1 MLHSLTSRIVAVG
14 SIVST
19 SLVFLSGLLL
29 SASHNMTASFEWNS
43 RKQKITEVMSE
54 TLSDLREAQSEE
66 RGYLL
71 TKDASFAE
79 NFDDLINAINSKEK
93 LLEQLLK
100 DNPVQY
106 ERSVALQAAV
116 SQRVVTLK
124 KLISLAHQG
133 RFDEARTEVLSGR
146 GRIDMVLLVQK
157 VNEIQE
163 TEHELLLER
172 LATLKTHA
180 AWNKQLV
187 IGGSMIIIFLVG
199 GLLLIVTLG
208 IRNPMRMILMAMSD
222 FGNGDLKARVNG
234 HMGCT
239 EFDMLAHGYNTM
251 ANRLEHAVEAQEASD
266 RKLVAANAELTHHS
280 NVLKLRGQSLE
291 LLGEMAHRLQAA
303 RTEQELS
310 TIVCAF
316 VPRVIPGIN
325 GALYAHNNSR
335 NLLLRIAHWGNVA
348 CGHDSL
354 TPDSCWALRL
364 GQSHSVS
371 HQGSDIFCTHV
382 EKDVTAYHCE
392 PLLANGEVVGLFYLQ
407 GTVAEENRF
416 LLSALIEN
424 IAAALVN
431 QKLQKDLR
439 EQTIRDPLTG
449 LYNRRYMEEMLGF
462 EIARSRREDTTF
474 GIIIGDIDHFKKV
487 NDDFGHDAGD
497 VVLCSAAAEIQSA
510 FRSNDIVCRLGGEEF
525 LIISAVDSLDTLVMH
540 TERLRTA
547 LASLDLHHDGKKLR
561 KITMSF
567 GIALWRKNAF
577 ANGAAIIKAAD
588 EALYR
593 AKSEGRDRIVVAT

>member
-1 MLHSLTSRIVAVG
+1 
-14 SIVST
+14 
-19 SLVFLSGLLL
+19 
-29 SASHNMTASFEWNS
+29 MTASFEWNS
-43 RKQKITEVMSE
+43 RKQKITEIMSE
-54 TLSDLREAQSEE
+54 TLSDLHEAQSEE

-79 NFDDLINAINSKEK
+79 NFDGLVTAIASREK
-93 LLEQLLK
+93 LLEQLVR
-100 DNPVQY
+100 DNPLQY

-116 SQRVVTLK
+116 SQRILTIK
-124 KLISLAHQG
+124 KLITLAREG
-133 RFDEARTEVLSGR
+133 RFDEARTEVLTGR
-146 GRIDMVLLVQK
+146 DRVDMGLLVQK
-157 VNEIQE
+157 INEIQE

-172 LATLKTHA
+172 IATLKDHA

-187 IGGSMIIIFLVG
+187 IGGTLVIILLVS
-199 GLLLIVTLG
+199 GLLLLVTRG
-208 IRNPMRMILMAMSD
+208 IRNPIRMIQQAMSD
-222 FGNGDLKARVNG
+222 FGNGDLKVRVNG
-234 HMGCT
+234 RMGCT

-251 ANRLEHAVEAQEASD
+251 ADRLEDAVEAQEASD
-266 RKLVAANAELTHHS
+266 RKLVAANAELTHNS
-280 NVLKLRGQSLE
+280 NVLKIRGQSLE

-310 TIVCAF
+310 AIVCAF
-316 VPRVIPGIN
+316 VPRVIPGID

-335 NLLLRIAHWGNVA
+335 NLLLRIAHWGNVS
-348 CGHDSL
+348 DELESL

-371 HQGSDIFCTHV
+371 PQGNDIMCAHV
-382 EKDVTAYHCE
+382 KHDVTAYHCE
-392 PLLANGEVVGLFYLQ
+392 PLLASGEVVGLFYLQ

-424 IAAALVN
+424 IASALVN

-449 LYNRRYMEEMLGF
+449 LYNRRYMEEMLSF
-462 EIARSRREDTTF
+462 EIARSRRENTAF
-474 GIIIGDIDHFKKV
+474 GVIIGDIDHFKKV

-497 VVLCSAAAEIQSA
+497 VVLCSVAAEIQNS

-547 LASLDLHHDGKKLR
+547 LAALELHHDGKKLR

-567 GIALWRKNAF
+567 GIALWRKTTF
-577 ANGAAIIKAAD
+577 TNGAAIIKAAD